1 VRYNAIV
8 HSINDPYWKEEV
20 MRARQT
26 PGEKKMLAGPDL
38 FDYACEVALA
48 GIRWQNPG
56 ISAENARVMLR
67 ERLRISEKL
76 ES

>member
-1 VRYNAIV
+1 
-8 HSINDPYWKEEV
+8 

-38 FDYACEVALA
+38 FDYACEVAMA

-56 ISAENARVMLR
+56 ISAQSAREILR
-67 ERLRISEKL
+67 ERLRISKKL